1 MKLLRLLVFQIHDI
15 KVDSVKKIL
24 FTNLVDG
31 PYLGKQPTFKERGVY
46 LNKDLKVIQI
56 INKN

>member
-1 MKLLRLLVFQIHDI
+1 MDRDEIIMTFGLPNSYI

-31 PYLGKQPTFKERGVY
+31 PYLETTNV
-46 LNKDLKVIQI
+46 
-56 INKN
+56 